1 MSMRLDALYESIV
14 EVEELIADATLKR
27 DGIEEDA
34 ISLKN
39 IYQIL
44 KTFVK
49 IYDIMDDK
57 DRKTLL
63 ATLVKNIDIYANDE
77 GAGIPLKSI
86 EFNFPVYKEGEEVR
100 RVFWETQASVETLV
114 CLKRQI
120 Q

>member
-1 MSMRLDALYESIV
+1 MRKRSGTFKYAL
-14 EVEELIADATLKR
+14 
-27 DGIEEDA
+27 
-34 ISLKN
+34 SLKN

-114 CLKRQI
+114 QLSHKKN
-120 Q
+120 